1 MRAGLTRG
9 EEVWSKVWPSVLEKY
24 RQQPGLHR
32 VIMLRDVDDPR
43 RYTLLVECDSRSHAN
58 AAVRAVGAR
67 WLARGL
73 DLAVADIAHSYLQVL
88 AESDAGRSQNS

>member
-1 MRAGLTRG
+1 MDIARVIMIAVEVGPEG

-58 AAVRAVGAR
+58 AA
-67 WLARGL
+67 
-73 DLAVADIAHSYLQVL
+73 
-88 AESDAGRSQNS
+88 GRSQNSGRERR